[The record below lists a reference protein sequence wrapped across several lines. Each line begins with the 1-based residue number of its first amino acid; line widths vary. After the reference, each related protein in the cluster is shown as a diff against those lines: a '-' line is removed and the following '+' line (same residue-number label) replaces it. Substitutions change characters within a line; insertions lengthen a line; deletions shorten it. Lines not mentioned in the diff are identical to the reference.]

1 MVKNSK
7 YYFFR
12 RLTKKYRL
20 AILNDGTFEERI
32 VIKITPLLV
41 LSVILVISFLLVLS
55 SFVIINSLK
64 KPIADKTT
72 QEVDKITQ
80 ETQDI
85 INVSSQLDS
94 LIVLLERKDLYVE
107 TLKKILNGGVIGDSA
122 LDIKNVNV
130 INEKIDLEKT
140 KNDNLFRIK
149 IEGESHGDYIS
160 TVSNNTIHF
169 FPPLV
174 GSFTEKYNWSK
185 NHFGVD
191 LVSIEGS
198 LIHSIANGVVVINN
212 WTKETGFVVGIQHS
226 EGFLSFY
233 KHNSENLKD
242 IGDYVKSGEG
252 IAVIGSSGELSSGPH
267 LHFELWKNGKS
278 VNPENYILF

>member
-55 SFVIINSLK
+55 SFGIINSLK
-64 KPIADKTT
+64 EPIADKTT
-72 QEVDKITQ
+72 QE
-80 ETQDI
+80 TQDLI
-85 INVSSQLDS
+85 ILSSQLDS
-94 LIVLLERKDLYVE
+94 LIVLSERRDLYVE

-174 GSFTEKYNWSK
+174 GNFTEKYNWSK

-233 KHNSENLKD
+233 KHNSKNLKD

-278 VNPENYILF
+278 VNPENYIIF